1 MLSSFMREK
10 GIVLSEEKFMRRA
23 LSLALK
29 GRGRTSPNPMVG
41 SLLIKKGK
49 IIAQGYHERA
59 GGPHAEARVLV
70 EAGEKAGGGT
80 LFITL
85 EPCCHTE
92 KRTPPCTKAIIK
104 SGVKKVIVAMED
116 PNPKVSGKGI
126 TELRAAG
133 IAVISGVLEDKA
145 KKLNEAYIKY
155 ITTGRPFVT
164 LKVAMSLDGKI
175 ATRTGDSRW
184 ITGEKARR
192 LVHQM
197 RSDSDAILTGVGTV
211 TADDPELTARI
222 KGGKNPIRIVI
233 DPDLR
238 SPLESKIFKTPP
250 ETIMVSEK
258 LLPPALENSGVKNI
272 SYKGCLSLK
281 WLMEELGARGI
292 TSVLIEAGSTLAGY
306 ALDEG
311 IVDKAA
317 FFIAPK
323 IIGGK
328 EAYPAVGGKGIER
341 LADAYE
347 LKEMTIKRVED
358 DFLLEGYI
366 KIH

>member
-1 MLSSFMREK
+1 MLSSFMDEK
-10 GIVLSEEKFMRRA
+10 ALISIDEKRLMSRA

-41 SLLIKKGK
+41 SLLIKKGR
-49 IIAQGYHERA
+49 IISEGFHERA
-59 GGPHAEARVLV
+59 GGPHAEARVLEV
-70 EAGEKAGGGT
+70 AGEKARGGI

-126 TELRAAG
+126 AELRAAG

-197 RSDSDAILTGVGTV
+197 RSDSDAILTGAGTV

-222 KGGKNPIRIVI
+222 KGGKNPVRVVI
-233 DPDLR
+233 DPQLKTPLR
-238 SPLESKIFKTPP
+238 AKIFKTPP

-258 LLPPALENSGVKNI
+258 LLPPSLENSCVKNI

-281 WLMEELGARGI
+281 WLMEELGSRGI
-292 TSVLIEAGSTLAGY
+292 TSVLIEAGSTLAGT

-328 EAYPAVGGKGIER
+328 DAFPAVGGKGIEKIK
-341 LADAYE
+341 DAYKVKD
-347 LKEMTIKRVED
+347 LKVRKIGAD
-358 DFLLEGYI
+358 LLIEGYP
-366 KIH
+366 